1 MAVYNVML
9 RCGLK
14 GLIVNYG
21 IRFLNG
27 IIAYICIHLTLHLPT
42 SLLLSTSTPTLP
54 STLRAYLSTNW
65 FLLYCLTRSYSNTYE
80 TLLVLLTLRFCTLH
94 LNALAVSATVLLLVG
109 RYTGL
114 LITLPVLLASVLHT
128 STLLHSKRPFT
139 TNYTQHLTSHVLLH
153 LLPAAIITYVPCHV
167 LDCHLHG
174 LPYLSLP
181 PFMNNIKFNVFQG
194 NS

>member
-27 IIAYICIHLTLHLPT
+27 IIGEPKQGAKDIWSLSSVKCTIRTNSHNQQPSACRFAPPLSFLSPAYICIHLTLHLPT

-80 TLLVLLTLRFCTLH
+80 TLLGKKFLK
-94 LNALAVSATVLLLVG
+94 LV
-109 RYTGL
+109 TS
-114 LITLPVLLASVLHT
+114 LLAY
-128 STLLHSKRPFT
+128 T
-139 TNYTQHLTSHVLLH
+139 TFLYN
-153 LLPAAIITYVPCHV
+153 
-167 LDCHLHG
+167 
-174 LPYLSLP
+174 
-181 PFMNNIKFNVFQG
+181 
-194 NS
+194 